1 MFIAHQNRDDF
12 NNCFQVSETILRCA
26 KDFAFFFILL
36 FSKND
41 QILNSKHMTCVI
53 YIYQNI
59 WPVKYTSLINSII
72 PEPNV
77 RFFLSYDIRTM
88 KTHSLQKKL
97 WFCHYVRNDI
107 MDVITLSENL

>member
-1 MFIAHQNRDDF
+1 MCKR
-12 NNCFQVSETILRCA
+12 L
-26 KDFAFFFILL
+26 FFLILL

-88 KTHSLQKKL
+88 KTHSLQKTM
-97 WFCHYVRNDI
+97 V
-107 MDVITLSENL
+107 LSLCTQRYYGRPQRYPKICKPQVVYRL

>member
-1 MFIAHQNRDDF
+1 M
-12 NNCFQVSETILRCA
+12 T
-26 KDFAFFFILL
+26 FFLILL

-53 YIYQNI
+53 YIYQII

-77 RFFLSYDIRTM
+77 IFFLSYDIRTM

-107 MDVITLSENL
+107 MDVHNVIRKSVNHKWFIDYNAWRYFTPRRDVI